1 METTKPLISFI
12 ITTYNLPAH
21 YLLRCIDS
29 VFSSSL
35 NQDEFEIV
43 LVDDGSKIKILPE
56 LKQYQNL
63 IRYIYQDNKGAS
75 GARNTG
81 IDHAKGEYIQ
91 FIDGDDYLLTKPYNY
106 CIDILKQEEP
116 QLLLFKYTKNK
127 EHEGSYKR
135 SKSTTGA
142 DYMFHNNL
150 QLSVDTSI
158 LKRNILDG

>member
-56 LKQYQNL
+56 LK
-63 IRYIYQDNKGAS
+63 
-75 GARNTG
+75 
-81 IDHAKGEYIQ
+81 
-91 FIDGDDYLLTKPYNY
+91 PYSLH
-106 CIDILKQEEP
+106 I
-116 QLLLFKYTKNK
+116 
-127 EHEGSYKR
+127 SR
-135 SKSTTGA
+135 
-142 DYMFHNNL
+142 
-150 QLSVDTSI
+150 
-158 LKRNILDG
+158 